1 LGEVTGQIKERVQN
15 RLDKLEQIESPQE
28 AQTQVAIL
36 PLAAVHE
43 ARYAVQHLKE
53 SYDGDRNELIE
64 MLEPINRVIGWVEAS
79 AYFLDVTTQREA
91 LKTMFPGLIASA
103 SE

>member
-1 LGEVTGQIKERVQN
+1 MGEVTGNVADRVRD
-15 RLDKLEQIESPQE
+15 RLDKLSDITSPQE

-43 ARYAVQHLKE
+43 ARYAVQELKDTYQGTPE
-53 SYDGDRNELIE
+53 RLIE

-79 AYFLDVTTQREA
+79 TYFLDVTTQREA
-91 LKTMFPGLIASA
+91 IKTMFPGLIAA
-103 SE
+103 GSE